1 VNGDSRE
8 RGLCATCV
16 HAQVITSA
24 RGSTFSL
31 CKLSFVDSRFAKYP
45 ALPVRECAGYEPQ
58 PPSTTNH

>member
-1 VNGDSRE
+1 M
-8 RGLCATCV
+8 CV

-45 ALPVRECAGYEPQ
+45 ALPVRECAGYKALPHD
-58 PPSTTNH
+58 PPTTNH